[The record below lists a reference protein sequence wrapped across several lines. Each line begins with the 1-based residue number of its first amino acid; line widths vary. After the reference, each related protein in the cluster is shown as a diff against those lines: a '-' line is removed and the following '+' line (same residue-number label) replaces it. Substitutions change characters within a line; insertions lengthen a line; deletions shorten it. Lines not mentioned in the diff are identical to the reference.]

1 MMQDRTF
8 RGQSA
13 DGVWHEGFLI
23 RSPGVK
29 NSRPGE
35 GWYINSEQEPAYA
48 HLVKPF
54 TIGMNTTLT
63 DGNGVPVFEGDILED
78 DRCKMWLWIVLVV
91 LAVMAAL
98 LIYAACCVD
107 GDIDRQSEAHPP
119 KPEKGRDDG
128 KV

>member
-1 MMQDRTF
+1 MHRL
-8 RGQSA
+8 
-13 DGVWHEGFLI
+13 W
-23 RSPGVK
+23 PGYSDEK
-29 NSRPGE
+29 S
-35 GWYINSEQEPAYA
+35 W
-48 HLVKPF
+48 
-54 TIGMNTTLT
+54 
-63 DGNGVPVFEGDILED
+63 EGDANVSAV
-78 DRCKMWLWIVLVV
+78 VLVV